1 MPTQAVGYIIPALL
15 HLKSNRGELR
25 RATAAWR
32 KHSPE
37 YAPALADRLWAMHKF
52 YVPIFMVI
60 FGFVAMV
67 AGVATA
73 VVSELSQTKA

>member
-1 MPTQAVGYIIPALL
+1 MPALL
-15 HLKSNRGELR
+15 HIKSNRGEFR

-32 KHSPE
+32 KGSTE
-37 YAPALADRLWAMHKF
+37 YAPALGARVWAMRSF
-52 YVPIFMVI
+52 YVPIFMIV

-73 VVSELSQTKA
+73 VVYDLSPTKA